1 MCETP
6 RQIPAFTRD
15 KGYDPGALFFD
26 GHFPGRPIV
35 PAAVLLAQLS
45 AHLEDTGLTL
55 DAVKRM
61 KFVRPM
67 GPETEFQIIF
77 EPTRDAWK
85 ARFTD
90 AQGTFAQAHI
100 QVAQIGA

>member
-6 RQIPAFTRD
+6 RHIPSFARD
-15 KGYDPGALFFD
+15 TGYDPGAPFFD

-61 KFVRPM
+61 KFVRPLA
-67 GPETEFQIIF
+67 PETKFQIAF
-77 EPTRDAWK
+77 EPVRDAWQ

-90 AQGTFAQAHI
+90 AEGMFAQARI
-100 QVAQIGA
+100 QIARLGA